1 MAEEQD
7 KSQQTEE
14 ATPKRLDEAREKG
27 QVPQSKEPSTAI
39 AYLVAASLGV
49 TGIGAFC
56 METLAKMMRDFLSG
70 RVHLDATGQ
79 GMQQLMIMVGKI
91 MGTVLMPIAL
101 PILVLGV
108 LVSVL
113 VSGPVFSLEPLKPSF
128 DKLNVIAGLGRMFS
142 TKSLSELVKSLLK
155 IAVISL
161 ACSVVLVGLWPDTFR
176 AIQESPIDI
185 GRLAVAGSLKLTG
198 LAAMLFTAIALLD
211 VMYQRWEHGK
221 SMRMAQ
227 KEIRDEHKESEGNP
241 QVKARIRRLQME
253 MSRNRMMADVPKADV
268 IITNP
273 THIAVAL
280 AYDPENPGAPRVL
293 AKGKGKIAE
302 KIRQIARD
310 EGIPL
315 QENKPLARS
324 LYKHVKVGAEIPE
337 QLYEAVAIILAEIFQ
352 MKATR
357 RMGA

>member
-1 MAEEQD
+1 MAEDQD

-14 ATPKRLDEAREKG
+14 ATPKRLQDAREKG

-39 AYLVAASLGV
+39 AYLVGASLGI

-56 METLAKMMRDFLSG
+56 INSLAKMMREFLSG
-70 RVHLDATGQ
+70 QVAFHATAT
-79 GMQQLMIMVGKI
+79 GMQQLLILVGKI
-91 MGTVLMPIAL
+91 IGMVLMPIAL
-101 PILVLGV
+101 PILILGV
-108 LVSVL
+108 LVNVM
-113 VSGPVFSLEPLKPSF
+113 VTGPVFSLEPLKPSL
-128 DKLNVIAGLGRMFS
+128 DKLNVIAGIGRMFS

-161 ACSVVLVGLWPDTFR
+161 ACSVVLMGLWPETLR
-176 AIQESPIDI
+176 AMQTAPIDI

-211 VMYQRWEHGK
+211 VFYQRWEHGK
-221 SMRMAQ
+221 SMRMSQ
-227 KEIRDEHKESEGNP
+227 KEIRDEHKESEGDP
-241 QVKARIRRLQME
+241 HVKGRIRRLQME

-268 IITNP
+268 VITNP

-280 AYDPENPGAPRVL
+280 AYEPENPGAPRVI
-293 AKGKGKIAE
+293 AKGQGKIAE
-302 KIRQIARD
+302 KIRKIAR
-310 EGIPL
+310 ENSIPV

-324 LYKHVKVGAEIPE
+324 LYKHVKLGAEIPE
-337 QLYEAVAIILAEIFQ
+337 HLYEAVAIILAEIFQ
-352 MKATR
+352 VKAAR